1 MGDGELVF
9 DGTEFQFGMMKSSGM
24 DGGDGCTT
32 GMYLIP
38 LKNSLDGS
46 FDVTGVL
53 LLRNLQKIPPNN
65 PA

>member
-1 MGDGELVF
+1 
-9 DGTEFQFGMMKSSGM
+9 MKSSGM
-24 DGGDGCTT
+24 DGGDGRTT
-32 GMYLIP
+32 GMYLMP

-53 LLRNLQKIPPNN
+53 LLRNLQKVPPNN